1 MKLIVRNTLRSVM
14 GALVGGLLLTSG
26 AVAQTTEV
34 GTPRAET
41 LIVDMLGGTL
51 AAPEMMNP
59 YLPGVELTA
68 GINQLLFS
76 ALWDINTAT
85 GKMEPILAAEMPEA
99 LNEDFTKFKVVLRQG
114 ITWSDGEAF
123 NADDLIF
130 TADMLREHDTL
141 GPHGLIVENLA
152 EIEKLDDYTLEFTLT
167 KPTPRFAT
175 LFGSDIFGP
184 QFRIAPEHVW
194 SKVDPASF
202 NNFPPVTTGPYV
214 HKDHDPNGNWVL
226 WEKRSDWQSSD
237 LAAFSGEPQPG
248 YVFFRYYGPEERRV
262 LAMAQNELDVL
273 MDISPDGWEALKR
286 RNDKVLAWFDNF
298 PYANMDDPCE
308 RGIHFNTTRA
318 PYDKWETRWA
328 LALATGIEDVSL
340 NTFNGMLRVSPL
352 QAPPI
357 QILMETYHIPMTDW
371 LKEFALPDG
380 YKPFD
385 DGVAERIAEQLVADG
400 IEGLPETVEELKALF
415 GVGWWKKDPA
425 QATKLLESVGFSKNA
440 DGKWLLPDGSL
451 WTILINAPAD
461 FEVLS
466 QRLAFAVAN
475 EWQAFGIN
483 AEVRQLQGGPFWTN
497 YSNGDFDA
505 GSYWWPSSCAVAPDL
520 FHNMATWH
528 QNYVVAEGTTTGNNR
543 ERYSTPE
550 ISNLIDQV
558 TALPADDP
566 QVIEIWTK
574 VLQELVKGMPVIDM
588 VGTSKFVPVNETYWT
603 NFASAD
609 NYYEG
614 PWWWWTQFKMM
625 MAEIKSVQQ

>member
-1 MKLIVRNTLRSVM
+1 MYKLIRKTRVCIF
-14 GALVGGLLLTSG
+14 GALATGLIISSG
-26 AVAQTTEV
+26 VSAQETEV
-34 GTPRAET
+34 GTPRNET
-41 LIVDMLGGTL
+41 LIVDMLAGTL
-51 AAPEMMNP
+51 TSPEQMNP
-59 YLPGVELTA
+59 HLPGAILTA
-68 GINQLLFS
+68 GLNQLIYS
-76 ALWDINTAT
+76 ALWDINTST
-85 GKMEPILAAEMPEA
+85 GEMEPILAAEMPEA
-99 LNEDFTKFKVVLRQG
+99 LNDDFTKYKVVLREG

-123 NADDLIF
+123 TSEDLVF
-130 TADMLREHDTL
+130 TADMLRENDTL
-141 GPHGLIVENLA
+141 VAHGMIVDNLA
-152 EIEKLDDYTLEFTLT
+152 DIEIIDEHTLEFTLT

-184 QFRIAPEHVW
+184 QFRIVPEHIW
-194 SKVDPASF
+194 SDVDPTTF

-214 HKDHDPNGNWVL
+214 YKDHDPNGNWLL
-226 WEKRSDWQSSD
+226 WEKRSDWQDSD
-237 LAAFSGEPQPG
+237 LAAFSGEPKPG
-248 YVFFRYYGPEERRV
+248 FVFFRYYGPEERRV
-262 LAMAQNELDVL
+262 LAMAQDDLDVL
-273 MDISPDGWEALKR
+273 MDISPDGWQALQN
-286 RNDKVLAWFDNF
+286 RNDNVKAWFDSF

-318 PYDKWETRWA
+318 PYDKAEVRWA

-371 LKEFALPDG
+371 LTDFALPDG
-380 YKPFD
+380 YKPFNPSVAESIVEQLKF
-385 DGVAERIAEQLVADG
+385 DGV
-400 IEGLPETVEELKALF
+400 EGLPETTEELKALF
-415 GVGWWKKDPA
+415 GVGWWKKDYE
-425 QATKLLESVGFSKNA
+425 QATKMLEGVGFSKDD
-440 DGKWLLPDGSL
+440 DGKWLLPDGSP

-483 AEVRQLQGGPFWTN
+483 AEVRQMQGGPFWTN
-497 YSNGDFDA
+497 YSNGDFDL

-520 FHNMATWH
+520 FHNLETWH
-528 QNYVVAEGTTTGNNR
+528 EKYVVAEGENSGNNR
-543 ERYSTPE
+543 ERFSTPE
-550 ISNLIDQV
+550 ISALIDKV
-558 TALPADDP
+558 TSLPADDP
-566 QVIEIWTK
+566 QVVAIWTE

-603 NFASAD
+603 NFASAE

-625 MAEIKSVQQ
+625 MAEIEPVEQ